1 MVVSWRIRF
10 GAFNWKIMDEILT
23 GKICPYCGRS
33 TEYVDSSIIYG
44 RSYEMI
50 YLCRDC
56 RAYVGVHKGTDQ
68 ALGRLAN
75 AELREAKKEAHF
87 YFDQIA
93 KTNLINKIWKKH
105 IPNTSNRNKAYLWLS
120 NQLGIPRELC
130 HIGMFDVSDC
140 KRVVELC
147 KPLVGVKLAMSSSRE
162 VTEYDACI
170 YFEEFQS
177 KGKPRH

>member
-1 MVVSWRIRF
+1 MPYYKNEENVT
-10 GAFNWKIMDEILT
+10 NQNYEPMNEILS
-23 GKICPYCGRS
+23 GKVCPYCGKP
-33 TEYVDSSIIYG
+33 TEYVDSSIVYG
-44 RSYEMI
+44 RSYGMI

-56 RAYVGVHKGTDQ
+56 RAYVGAHKGTDQ

-120 NQLGIPRELC
+120 IQLGIPREIC
-130 HIGMFDVSDC
+130 HIGMRHIYGCQRKWAYHGKCATSEC
-140 KRVVELC
+140 SMWRIANELLNC
-147 KPLVGVKLAMSSSRE
+147 VNR
-162 VTEYDACI
+162 
-170 YFEEFQS
+170 
-177 KGKPRH
+177 

>member
-1 MVVSWRIRF
+1 M
-10 GAFNWKIMDEILT
+10 NEILT
-23 GKICPYCGRS
+23 GKICPYCGNP
-33 TEYVDSSIIYG
+33 TEYVDSSVIYG
-44 RSYEMI
+44 RSYGMI

-56 RAYVGVHKGTDQ
+56 KAYVGVHKGTDQ

-105 IPNTSNRNKAYLWLS
+105 IPDTSNRNKAYLWLS
-120 NQLGIPRELC
+120 NQLDIPRELC
-130 HIGMFDVSDC
+130 HIGMFDAEDC

-147 KPLVGVKLAMSSSRE
+147 KPIIEKYGNERSNQNSLHR
-162 VTEYDACI
+162 
-170 YFEEFQS
+170 
-177 KGKPRH
+177 R